1 MQINTS
7 KGGSFDADFLLEM
20 PVENSLLIQLRGETR
35 PLSSFSRDFENLAWL
50 ETDDGRTFEGYS
62 DLRAAVR
69 LDGQKVQLHLYP
81 AAGENL

>member
-7 KGGSFDADFLLEM
+7 KSDSFDADFLLEM

-50 ETDDGRTFEGYS
+50 DTDDGRSFEGYS

-81 AAGENL
+81 AGQTL

>member
-7 KGGSFDADFLLEM
+7 KGGSFEADFLLEM

-81 AAGENL
+81 AAEENL

>member
-7 KGGSFDADFLLEM
+7 KGGSFEADFLLEM

-69 LDGQKVQLHLYP
+69 LDGPKVQLHLYP
-81 AAGENL
+81 AAIQTL

>member
-7 KGGSFDADFLLEM
+7 KSDSFDADFLLEM

-35 PLSSFSRDFENLAWL
+35 PLSSVSRDFENLAWL

-81 AAGENL
+81 AGQTL